1 MDRSL
6 TFPCAA
12 LGVAVA
18 GIAVAGCVPGGR
30 TDDKAAARQRVAA
43 EAAILPA
50 APIGRQLETDDG
62 SPAGTVVVKHTAFTP
77 ASFTITA
84 GQAMLWSFDDGG
96 LAHTVTGDGF
106 DSGPKTTGLFSHT
119 FAGPGT
125 FAYHCSIH
133 PTMKATVTVTGR

>member
-62 SPAGTVVVKHTAFTP
+62 SPAGTVVVNHTAFTP